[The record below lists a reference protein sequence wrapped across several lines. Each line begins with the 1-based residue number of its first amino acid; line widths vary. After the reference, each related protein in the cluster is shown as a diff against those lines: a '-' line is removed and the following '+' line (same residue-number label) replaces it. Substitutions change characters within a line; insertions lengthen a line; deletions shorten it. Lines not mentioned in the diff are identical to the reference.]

1 MSLAHLLSLVSWFLS
16 LSYKAHVPCRQPWLI
31 CGDFNEEPSASDIL
45 TIFHGLDG
53 SFCASDI
60 PTRWDGSRVVDWAA
74 SEGPEHVQVV
84 ISDHVPLRF
93 TIFTDCEPARRWCLR
108 SAPQFSKPEGVEVD
122 QWRGFV
128 TQELGRH
135 SQLPVLLELLDS
147 SSTDVQREWDLF
159 QLILQD
165 ALRHAYESVCSD
177 SLVSEDP
184 VAECRR
190 LCAKHLLPLFFL
202 AVVRP
207 V

>member
-1 MSLAHLLSLVSWFLS
+1 M
-16 LSYKAHVPCRQPWLI
+16 I